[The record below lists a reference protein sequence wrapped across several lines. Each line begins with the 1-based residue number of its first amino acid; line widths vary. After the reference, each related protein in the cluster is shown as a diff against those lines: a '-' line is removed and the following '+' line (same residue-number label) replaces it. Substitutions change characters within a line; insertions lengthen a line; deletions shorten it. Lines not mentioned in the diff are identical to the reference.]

1 MTTTD
6 FTIERIETNARAED
20 GLKGNP
26 WNALC
31 EGILI
36 PLGTLFAV
44 FLGIAGIMIISH

>member
-6 FTIERIETNARAED
+6 FKIDRFETNARAED
-20 GLKGNP
+20 GVNRNP

-44 FLGIAGIMIISH
+44 FLGIAGVMIVSH

>member
-1 MTTTD
+1 MTTTN
-6 FTIERIETNARAED
+6 FNLERFETNARAED
-20 GLKGNP
+20 GLNSNP

-44 FLGIAGIMIISH
+44 FLGIASVMIVSH